1 MAARSEDAAANG
13 RAVWARFPLRE
24 VAAIVAVV
32 FTATGVLIAG
42 MQWAVSNNTGSL
54 FLLMRDIRSEV
65 LNIRDDL
72 DVLHSEVG
80 VVHSDVGILRSDVAA
95 LRSDV
100 GVLRGEVGELRTEV
114 GKNRDQIADL
124 RERVAKVEVGL
135 GQVQVDQ
142 ARILE
147 IIEHERRP
155 RG

>member
-65 LNIRDDL
+65 VNIRDDL
-72 DVLHSEVG
+72 DV
-80 VVHSDVGILRSDVAA
+80 VHSGRGAFVRSDVAA

-147 IIEHERRP
+147 ILEHERRP